1 MYFWKGAPVRFL
13 VTGAAGF
20 IGSNLAARISKSGHT
35 VLGIDHLSPY
45 YSADLKQLRVE
56 HFLTANDIQFEC
68 LDLLELAK
76 LRKTIANFNPDAIVH
91 LAAQPGVRT
100 PVGESYQ
107 YIDNNVT
114 AFSNVLQT
122 CIELEVADFLY
133 ASSSSVYGNSTEI
146 PYRENDSSI
155 RPISIY
161 GATKLA
167 NEILAPTY
175 ISGSKTRAR
184 GMRFFTAYG
193 PWGRPDMAYF
203 RIINSI
209 LNGAEFSKFGGGEV
223 KRDFTYID
231 DITSMIEILANE
243 LKSHPFGFS
252 DVVNIGGGKPHSLND
267 LISITSKLL
276 KAEPKIL
283 VKETNRNDTRVT
295 CADISYLEDLTRHSI
310 VVDLESGIDMTI
322 NWAKAPEISGML
334 DKWVNSTN

>member
-13 VTGAAGF
+13 ITGAAGF

-35 VLGIDHLSPY
+35 VLGIDNLSPY
-45 YSADLKQLRVE
+45 YAPDLKKLRVE
-56 HFLTANDIQFEC
+56 HFLTANDIHFEC
-68 LDLLELAK
+68 LDLLELPK
-76 LRKTIANFNPDAIVH
+76 LRKSIENFNPDAIVH

-100 PVGESYQ
+100 PIGKSFQ
-107 YIDNNVT
+107 YIDNNIT

-122 CIELEVADFLY
+122 CIELEIADFLY

-146 PYRENDSSI
+146 PYKENDTRI

-161 GATKLA
+161 GASKLA

-175 ISGSKTRAR
+175 VSGSKTRVR

-209 LNGAEFSKFGGGEV
+209 LNGADFSKFGGGEM

-231 DITSMIEILANE
+231 DITKMIEVLANE

-252 DVVNIGGGKPHSLND
+252 DVVNIGGGNPYSLND
-267 LISITSKLL
+267 LISVTSKLL
-276 KAEPKIL
+276 YSEPKIL
-283 VKETNRNDTRVT
+283 EKEINRNDTRIT
-295 CADISYLEDLTRHSI
+295 CADTTYLEELTHHSI
-310 VVDLESGIDMTI
+310 EVDLESGVGMTI
-322 NWAKAPEISGML
+322 NWAQAPEVSRML
-334 DKWVNSTN
+334 DEWVNSTN

>member
-35 VLGIDHLSPY
+35 VLGIDNLSPY